1 MNVRVLIGSKKGA
14 FVLESDSERRD
25 WRVRGPLCEHWPL
38 THVAADL
45 ADGTIY
51 ATGGNAWFGPAVWK
65 SNDGGTTWTHSSQGL
80 AYPQGEMPVQCAW
93 VAHAAH
99 GRLYVGVEPAGLF
112 VSGDGG
118 ESFREVEGLRRHPSR
133 PQWQPGGIGLVLH
146 SIVSDPTDVRR
157 LWVGISSVGVFYTED
172 GGETW
177 SPRNSGTRC
186 DFLPEGERYPEF
198 GQCVHNL
205 TLAPGCSDRLYQQNH
220 CGMYRS
226 DDGGA
231 SWRSIENGL
240 PSSFG
245 FPVAAHPRDAETLFF
260 LPLNGDTKGRYPP
273 DARVAVWRSRDGGAH
288 WADGR
293 AGLPQS
299 GAYFGV
305 MRQAL
310 ATDALDPAGVYFGT
324 SNGSV
329 YASRDEGGTW
339 ECIARDLPAIS
350 SVETMTAA

>member
-1 MNVRVLIGSKKGA
+1 MDPFEPGVGLPPRRDAGTMRLGGSCRARAALRRRRAGGA
-14 FVLESDSERRD
+14 FCQRR
-25 WRVRGPLCEHWPL
+25 WRREFSRGGGSAPTPLAPSM
-38 THVAADL
+38 
-45 ADGTIY
+45 
-51 ATGGNAWFGPAVWK
+51 ATGRDRPCAALHRFRSHRRASPLGRHLFG
-65 SNDGGTTWTHSSQGL
+65 
-80 AYPQGEMPVQCAW
+80 
-93 VAHAAH
+93 
-99 GRLYVGVEPAGLF
+99 
-112 VSGDGG
+112 
-118 ESFREVEGLRRHPSR
+118 RR
-133 PQWQPGGIGLVLH
+133 V
-146 SIVSDPTDVRR
+146 
-157 LWVGISSVGVFYTED
+157 YTED

-245 FPVAAHPRDAETLFF
+245 FPVAAHPRDADTLFF

-273 DARVAVWRSRDGGAH
+273 DARAAVWRSRDGGAH

-329 YASRDEGGTW
+329 YASRDEGETW

>member
-1 MNVRVLIGSKKGA
+1 MSRPTNQ
-14 FVLESDSERRD
+14 
-25 WRVRGPLCEHWPL
+25 
-38 THVAADL
+38 AA
-45 ADGTIY
+45 TIY

-65 SNDGGTTWTHSSQGL
+65 SMDRGATWTHSSKGL
-80 AYPQGEMPVQCAW
+80 AYPEGETPVQCAW
-93 VAHAAH
+93 VAHPAS

-112 VSGDGG
+112 VSEDGG

-133 PQWQPGGIGLVLH
+133 SQWQPGGIGLVLH
-146 SIVSDPTDVRR
+146 SIVTDPADARR
-157 LWVGISSVGVFYTED
+157 MWVGISSVGVFYTED

-186 DFLPEGERYPEF
+186 DYLPEGEQYPEF

-205 TLAPGCSDRLYQQNH
+205 TLAPGSSNRLYQQNH

-231 SWRSIENGL
+231 SWRSIEEGL

-245 FPVAAHPRDAETLFF
+245 FPVAAHPRDADTLFF
-260 LPLNGDTKGRYPP
+260 LPLNGDIKGRYPP
-273 DARVAVWRSRDGGAH
+273 EAAAAVWRSRDGGAH
-288 WADGR
+288 WRDGR
-293 AGLPQS
+293 VGLPQS

-324 SNGSV
+324 SNGSL
-329 YASRDEGGTW
+329 YASQDEGETW
-339 ECIARDLPAIS
+339 VCIARDLPAIS
-350 SVETMTAA
+350 SVETMTAS

>member
-1 MNVRVLIGSKKGA
+1 M
-14 FVLESDSERRD
+14 
-25 WRVRGPLCEHWPL
+25 
-38 THVAADL
+38 
-45 ADGTIY
+45 
-51 ATGGNAWFGPAVWK
+51 
-65 SNDGGTTWTHSSQGL
+65 
-80 AYPQGEMPVQCAW
+80 
-93 VAHAAH
+93 
-99 GRLYVGVEPAGLF
+99 
-112 VSGDGG
+112 
-118 ESFREVEGLRRHPSR
+118 
-133 PQWQPGGIGLVLH
+133 
-146 SIVSDPTDVRR
+146 
-157 LWVGISSVGVFYTED
+157 
-172 GGETW
+172 
-177 SPRNSGTRC
+177 
-186 DFLPEGERYPEF
+186 
-198 GQCVHNL
+198 HNL

-245 FPVAAHPRDAETLFF
+245 FPVAAHPRDADTLFF

-273 DARVAVWRSRDGGAH
+273 DARGAVWRSRDGGAN

-329 YASRDEGGTW
+329 YASRDEGETW

>member
-1 MNVRVLIGSKKGA
+1 MTAAQHGPIRAGGWFTPKA
-14 FVLESDSERRD
+14 RR
-25 WRVRGPLCEHWPL
+25 R
-38 THVAADL
+38 
-45 ADGTIY
+45 Y
-51 ATGGNAWFGPAVWK
+51 NAP
-65 SNDGGTTWTHSSQGL
+65 GL
-80 AYPQGEMPVQCAW
+80 
-93 VAHAAH
+93 AHAAH

-146 SIVSDPTDVRR
+146 SIVSDRTDVRR

-245 FPVAAHPRDAETLFF
+245 FPVAAHPRDADTLFF
-260 LPLNGDTKGRYPP
+260 CRSTVTPRAAIRQTHAWPSGARAMAASHWATVVRDCPVRRIFRC
-273 DARVAVWRSRDGGAH
+273 DASGPGNRCARSRRRLFRH
-288 WADGR
+288 EQRLRLRKPRRGR
-293 AGLPQS
+293 DL
-299 GAYFGV
+299 
-305 MRQAL
+305 
-310 ATDALDPAGVYFGT
+310 
-324 SNGSV
+324 
-329 YASRDEGGTW
+329 

>member
-65 SNDGGTTWTHSSQGL
+65 STDGGTAWTHSSQGL
-80 AYPQGEMPVQCAW
+80 AYPQGETPVQCAW

-133 PQWQPGGIGLVLH
+133 PRWQPGGIGLVLH

-177 SPRNSGTRC
+177 SPRNWARAAIFCPRES
-186 DFLPEGERYPEF
+186 
-198 GQCVHNL
+198 V
-205 TLAPGCSDRLYQQNH
+205 
-220 CGMYRS
+220 
-226 DDGGA
+226 
-231 SWRSIENGL
+231 I
-240 PSSFG
+240 PSS
-245 FPVAAHPRDAETLFF
+245 
-260 LPLNGDTKGRYPP
+260 
-273 DARVAVWRSRDGGAH
+273 
-288 WADGR
+288 
-293 AGLPQS
+293 
-299 GAYFGV
+299 
-305 MRQAL
+305 
-310 ATDALDPAGVYFGT
+310 
-324 SNGSV
+324 
-329 YASRDEGGTW
+329 ASA
-339 ECIARDLPAIS
+339 CI
-350 SVETMTAA
+350 T

>member
-1 MNVRVLIGSKKGA
+1 MYVRVLIGSKKGA

-65 SNDGGTTWTHSSQGL
+65 SNDGGATWTHSSQGL
-80 AYPQGEMPVQCAW
+80 AYPQGETPVQCAW

-177 SPRNSGTRC
+177 SSAQFGHALRFFARGTALSRV
-186 DFLPEGERYPEF
+186 R
-198 GQCVHNL
+198 
-205 TLAPGCSDRLYQQNH
+205 
-220 CGMYRS
+220 
-226 DDGGA
+226 
-231 SWRSIENGL
+231 
-240 PSSFG
+240 
-245 FPVAAHPRDAETLFF
+245 PVRAQ
-260 LPLNGDTKGRYPP
+260 P
-273 DARVAVWRSRDGGAH
+273 DAR
-288 WADGR
+288 
-293 AGLPQS
+293 AGLLRPPLPAKSLRHVSQRRRRCVLAQHRERPPIELWLS
-299 GAYFGV
+299 CCGPSPRRRHAVLPAAQRRHQGPLSA
-305 MRQAL
+305 RRTCGGLAL
-310 ATDALDPAGVYFGT
+310 ARWRRALG
-324 SNGSV
+324 
-329 YASRDEGGTW
+329 
-339 ECIARDLPAIS
+339 
-350 SVETMTAA
+350 